1 MVTDMVTDMVTE
13 TDIIYIWVSLFLFFV
28 TISRHSGTL
37 YMIFDWKDGEKVL
50 DLGEPS
56 FQTKP
61 IWIRMAIFHP
71 VGFRFNPLPK
81 ASRMG
86 VEFQKPNIEPLWA
99 LLGQAPCCK
108 IGCKIQESVT
118 SPGPSA

>member
-1 MVTDMVTDMVTE
+1 MVTDMVTDMVADMVTE

-28 TISRHSGTL
+28 TISRHSGTW

-61 IWIRMAIFHP
+61 ICWFP
-71 VGFRFNPLPK
+71 F
-81 ASRMG
+81 
-86 VEFQKPNIEPLWA
+86 
-99 LLGQAPCCK
+99 
-108 IGCKIQESVT
+108 
-118 SPGPSA
+118 